1 MPADTGASTT
11 PLERIAR
18 KLATDRVLLW
28 ILGGCLVLLAAA
40 AAFPVPQ
47 TAVGLSLRVRDVRM
61 RMASDY
67 GRDVDVL
74 LEKGASLT
82 ASRFDRINTFEPA
95 CQTPQEFTL
104 KGELS
109 IAKLKLLAGA
119 ELAVGVSGAQGLD
132 LTIVGPAA
140 VQIVATGRVQQNG
153 RLCSKAGAMFDLD
166 ADKGRE
172 ARLVIDTALGPTS
185 DFRLKDLWVSEL
197 RFVHP
202 AAGTVGLTGS
212 DSSIRSGSL
221 FVGESDK
228 PISLRE
234 GEVVTLDGV
243 AGTVQTIALDKDDL
257 YVEFRGRVDGVALG
271 PATDRRDLRPTILV
285 WLSHSDWLTTSG
297 TVLGAVLL
305 ILWRVRVWVRNE
317 AAN

>member
-1 MPADTGASTT
+1 
-11 PLERIAR
+11 
-18 KLATDRVLLW
+18 
-28 ILGGCLVLLAAA
+28 
-40 AAFPVPQ
+40 
-47 TAVGLSLRVRDVRM
+47 
-61 RMASDY
+61 
-67 GRDVDVL
+67 
-74 LEKGASLT
+74 LT

-317 AAN
+317 AAD